1 MQVANPAWHL
11 TCPRNRAMRIDLRD
25 RVDIGRL
32 SPADSE
38 RELRC
43 VMQRVWGYS
52 EFLPL
57 QLEAMQSVLSGQD
70 ALVVMPTG
78 GGKSLCFQAPA
89 LCRTGMALVVSP
101 LIALMKDQVDGL
113 RECGMSAAAIH
124 SGLSAD
130 ERRSI
135 AARIND
141 GSLKFLYV
149 APERLLTD
157 AMLEFLRDRPI
168 VNRYR

>member
-1 MQVANPAWHL
+1 MQ
-11 TCPRNRAMRIDLRD
+11 IDLRD
-25 RVDIGRL
+25 RVDVGRL

-38 RELRC
+38 RELRL

-89 LCRTGMALVVSP
+89 LCRTGLALIVSP

-130 ERRSI
+130 ERRTPRSRPSARSI
-135 AARIND
+135 SRAR
-141 GSLKFLYV
+141 SR
-149 APERLLTD
+149 RL
-157 AMLEFLRDRPI
+157 AR
-168 VNRYR
+168 